1 MWGDEHCPLA
11 VVLLANHRIIQRP
24 SYVICKWGLMAPAS
38 QGNDVIHTSPVNVTS
53 PQSFP
58 WGCGGECLLT
68 YARHDCMTKGLFAD
82 FSRRRTWQVCPGPRP
97 LWRSSCSSRSPPCLV
112 GGSNSTRGFG
122 ALCVVVTC
130 QGACTPVNQAGRE
143 PHGEGSHGLF
153 STRMGAQSQGPPALH
168 IASPKMG
175 GASWALF
182 FQIRKLQGAGKGK

>member
-97 LWRSSCSSRSPPCLV
+97 LWRSSCSSRSPPALWGGLIPPEALGLCVWWLPARGHAHQSTRQ
-112 GGSNSTRGFG
+112 GGSLMGRVPMGYSLPGW
-122 ALCVVVTC
+122 ALRARVPQPCI
-130 QGACTPVNQAGRE
+130 
-143 PHGEGSHGLF
+143 L
-153 STRMGAQSQGPPALH
+153 PPQ
-168 IASPKMG
+168 MG